1 MNTTVL
7 VTGSSGHLG
16 EALMRTFRAEGV
28 PARGVDIT
36 ASHTTDIVG
45 DIADAEVV
53 RRCMDGVGAVLH
65 TATLHKPHV
74 ATHSRQAFIDTNITG
89 TLNLLT
95 AATEAQVSRFVFTST
110 TSTFGDAMIP
120 TDSGPAVWVDES
132 LAPLAKN
139 IYGAT
144 KCAAEDLCRLFA
156 RNHAL
161 PCLVLRTSRFF
172 PEADDSRARR
182 DAFEDANLKV
192 NEFLYRRVAIEDV
205 VDAHRLAMAR
215 APALGFDCFIIS
227 ATTPFRPEDAA
238 ALRSDAA
245 AVIEQ
250 RVPGSTAF
258 YADRGWRAFS
268 TVDRVYDNRRA
279 REVLGWR
286 PRMDFA
292 AVIEQV
298 RSRGHWQG
306 ELAQAIGVKGYHDT
320 VFEDGP
326 FPVEA

>member
-1 MNTTVL
+1 MKTL

-16 EALMRTFRAEGV
+16 EALVRTLRAEGQPV
-28 PARGVDIT
+28 LGVDIS
-36 ASHTTDIVG
+36 ASETTDIVG
-45 DIADAEVV
+45 DIADSELTQ
-53 RRCMDGVGAVLH
+53 RCMQGVEAVLH

-110 TSTFGDAMIP
+110 TSTFGDAMKP
-120 TDSGPAVWVDES
+120 SDSGPAVWVNES

-139 IYGAT
+139 IYGAS

-161 PCLVLRTSRFF
+161 PCVVLRTSRFF
-172 PEADDSRARR
+172 PEADDNRSQRNTY
-182 DAFEDANLKV
+182 DDANLKV
-192 NEFLYRRVAIEDV
+192 LEFLHRRVAIEDV
-205 VDAHRLAMAR
+205 VDAHRLAVER
-215 APALGFDCFIIS
+215 APTLGFDCFIIS
-227 ATTPFRPEDAA
+227 ATTPFQPDDADE
-238 ALRSDAA
+238 LRRDAP
-245 AVIEQ
+245 AVIER

-258 YADRGWRAFS
+258 FEARGWRLFS
-268 TVDRVYDNRRA
+268 TVDRIYDNRHA
-279 REVLGWR
+279 REVLGWQ

-292 AVIEQV
+292 SVIEQV
-298 RSRGHWQG
+298 QSIGSWQG
-306 ELAQAIGVKGYHDT
+306 ELAQAIGAKGYHDT

-326 FPVEA
+326 FPVEE